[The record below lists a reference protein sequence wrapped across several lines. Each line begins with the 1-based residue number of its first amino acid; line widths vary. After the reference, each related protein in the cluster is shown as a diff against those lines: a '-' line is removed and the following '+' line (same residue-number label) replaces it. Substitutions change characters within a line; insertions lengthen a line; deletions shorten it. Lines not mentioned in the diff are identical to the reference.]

1 MGATR
6 GRPWIEDGAIRRTCY
21 HEAAHAVVAWRLGVP
36 FTTVEVRVV
45 DTTDDTLPPGA
56 RRLTVSGIVRIPPLG
71 GPVARD
77 PIDRRL
83 LVLLAGRQV
92 HARLG
97 LDEFEGD
104 DDDERIDDDAQAR
117 HLARQLVAWELGL
130 TQPEPSDGPIIDVGV
145 RDYLIDVSERAG
157 ELVDRDWPLI
167 DALARDLA
175 KGPDAPH
182 VSAQE
187 FLDAL
192 AGGAG

>member
-1 MGATR
+1 M
-6 GRPWIEDGAIRRTCY
+6 GRPWIEDDAIRRTCY

-36 FTTVEVRVV
+36 FTMVEVHVV
-45 DTTDDTLPPGA
+45 LRPDPNLPPGA
-56 RRLTVSGIVRIPPLG
+56 RRRTVSGSVQIPPLRG
-71 GPVARD
+71 QVARE
-77 PIDRRL
+77 PIDARL
-83 LVLLAGRQV
+83 LVLLAGRQAQ
-92 HARLG
+92 ARLG
-97 LDEFEGD
+97 LDDFEGD
-104 DDDERIDDDAQAR
+104 EDDERIDDDAQAR

-157 ELVDRDWPLI
+157 ELVDRDWPLV

-187 FLDAL
+187 FLDDL